1 MNALLMKVHMN
12 SGELRLELGI
22 RNSPVCFSLCHLIGS
37 IENPGILSTI
47 ILHSFLK
54 SDWEIFHIC

>member
-22 RNSPVCFSLCHLIGS
+22 RNSPVWFSFCHLIG
-37 IENPGILSTI
+37 IVENPGILSTI

-54 SDWEIFHIC
+54 CDWEIFYIC